1 MAITMHRCPKCQSTD
16 LRVEVTL
23 PATLVQYNGEIT
35 AAINHGQPANWSH
48 SSPML
53 CNACDYTAQ
62 ARHFDTA
69 ERHLDGEELRQRY
82 DFEAFNHEHPRHP
95 RHCWALEADMRNTV
109 RGYWDWCAAQN
120 EEFARADKH

>member
-16 LRVEVTL
+16 LRVEVTM
-23 PATLVQYNGEIT
+23 AASLVQHNGDSMLSPKP
-35 AAINHGQPANWSH
+35 PANWCH
-48 SSPML
+48 NSPML
-53 CNACDYTAQ
+53 CNGCDYTEA
-62 ARHFDTA
+62 ARFFDTA

-120 EEFARADKH
+120 EEFADSEAI